1 MRSAV
6 STIYGVPTKYVSL
19 LILVLQNSALVLTMR
34 YSRIQ
39 PGPRYLTSTAVVCS
53 EILKCIICLAV
64 HLHQQ
69 YTNPSS
75 ASDLPTLSDGQS
87 ASSPYTVRQLCSDIF
102 SAKSGFLK
110 LLIPAVLYTLQN
122 NLQFV
127 AASNLDAATF
137 QVTYQCKILT
147 TALFAVILLNQ
158 SLSVTKWISLLILT
172 AGVACVQIPSSSI
185 VSATTQGGGNYFV
198 GIIAVAVACLCS
210 GFAGVYFEK
219 VLKQSSANTSI
230 WVRNIQLSVGCL
242 SIALAGTFVW
252 DGPTIMT
259 KGFFYAYSPIVV
271 ATICIQAAGGLIV
284 AMVIKYADNILKG
297 FATSLSIILSTV
309 ASVLMFNF
317 VVTTYFLLGS
327 ILVFFATYLYSKP
340 DAPKS
345 TPRTA
350 EATPMFEIN
359 DQDYDEK
366 DELDRDENSRRF
378 RDDASDIESTAGRSD
393 TSRQLRQSRSQSR
406 DPSQDRTS
414 RSQSQSQS
422 QSQSHSHPRSSPS
435 LGAGTPMLDGSRRV
449 SDFGEEPG
457 ERRVY
462 DELGYVS

>member
-1 MRSAV
+1 MMTAAV

-19 LILVLQNSALVLTMR
+19 LILVVQNSALVLTMR

-53 EILKCIICLAV
+53 EILKCIICLSV
-64 HLHQQ
+64 HLHEQW
-69 YTNPSS
+69 TKPSS
-75 ASDLPTLSDGQS
+75 SPDLPTLSDDQPP
-87 ASSPYTVRQLCSDIF
+87 SSHYSLRQLFSDIF

-147 TALFAVILLNQ
+147 TALFAVLLLNQ
-158 SLSVTKWISLLILT
+158 SLSLTKWMSLLILT
-172 AGVACVQIPSSSI
+172 AGVACVQIPSSTP
-185 VSATTQGGGNYFV
+185 ATTQAVGNYFI
-198 GIIAVAVACLCS
+198 GIIAVAIACLCS

-219 VLKQSSANTSI
+219 VLKQSSTHTSI

-242 SIALAGTFVW
+242 GIAIAGTLMW

-271 ATICIQAAGGLIV
+271 GTICIQAAGGLIV

-309 ASVLMFNF
+309 ASVFIFDF
-317 VVTTYFLLGS
+317 VVTIYFLIGS
-327 ILVFFATYLYSKP
+327 ILVFFATWLYSKP
-340 DAPKS
+340 DPPKP
-345 TPRTA
+345 TRTE
-350 EATPMFEIN
+350 EATPMLEIN
-359 DQDYDEK
+359 DAEYDEK
-366 DELDRDENSRRF
+366 DPDHQRESKRF
-378 RDDASDIESTAGRSD
+378 TDDASDVESNAGRS
-393 TSRQLRQSRSQSR
+393 RQGSESR
-406 DPSQDRTS
+406 DPSQNRRETRAVSTPNLGPGRPMQDRT
-414 RSQSQSQS
+414 
-422 QSQSHSHPRSSPS
+422 
-435 LGAGTPMLDGSRRV
+435 RRV

-457 ERRVY
+457 ERKVY